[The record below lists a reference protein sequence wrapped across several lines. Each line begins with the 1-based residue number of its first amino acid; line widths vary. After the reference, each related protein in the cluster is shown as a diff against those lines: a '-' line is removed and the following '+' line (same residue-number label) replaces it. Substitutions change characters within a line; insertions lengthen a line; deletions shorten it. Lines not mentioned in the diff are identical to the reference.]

1 MKKTVVKRSPE
12 ELEKFFRKSSNRAV
26 NNNLSEQKTEKKSVS
41 MHQLI
46 ENAVLKL
53 DIPANKETY
62 SVNTENEEDD
72 FEDIPFDFEE
82 EE

>member
-1 MKKTVVKRSPE
+1 MKKTVVKRSSE

-26 NNNLSEQKTEKKSVS
+26 INNLSEQKTEKKSVS
-41 MHQLI
+41 LHQLI

-53 DIPANKETY
+53 DIPVIMKSS
-62 SVNTENEEDD
+62 SVNAENQEDD
-72 FEDIPFDFEE
+72 FDDIPFDFEE

>member
-26 NNNLSEQKTEKKSVS
+26 INNLSEQKTEKKSVS
-41 MHQLI
+41 LHQLI

-53 DIPANKETY
+53 EIPVMKESSSANT
-62 SVNTENEEDD
+62 VNVDD
-72 FEDIPFDFEE
+72 EFDDIPFDFEE

>member
-26 NNNLSEQKTEKKSVS
+26 INNLSKQKTEKKSVS
-41 MHQLI
+41 LHQLI

-53 DIPANKETY
+53 DIPANKETS
-62 SVNTENEEDD
+62 SVNTENDEDD
-72 FEDIPFDFEE
+72 FDDIPFDFEE

>member
-26 NNNLSEQKTEKKSVS
+26 INNLSEQKTEKKSVS
-41 MHQLI
+41 LHQLI

-62 SVNTENEEDD
+62 SV
-72 FEDIPFDFEE
+72 FFYVQCLIFFRVRL
-82 EE
+82 